1 MVLPRE
7 VEVLLPALAS
17 LPLAALIT
25 DSNGVVSWAN
35 AGLSDLTGYSVDEIV
50 GQSVGMLESKHSTHP
65 IHDSLQ
71 HVASGEPWEADSIW
85 SRKNGKTCAVLIAVT
100 PIKDTTGCTTHSL
113 WVITNCT
120 RAEENITE
128 HKRAEDAV
136 HQAQANLSA
145 LIESTEDLI
154 WSVDLNYTLQVCN
167 KAFRDNIEHN
177 YSIRAAAGM
186 RSEDLLPPARAV
198 QWPPMYERALS
209 DGAFRV
215 EHLLL
220 DGRTLEM
227 SFNPIRQD
235 GRTTGVSVFGK
246 DITERKIAE
255 RTLREAESEYRNIY
269 EGAIEGI
276 YRTSIGGRALGANPA
291 LAKLLG
297 YDSVEQYM
305 TEMTDSGH
313 QEWLDPDER
322 SRYLHLL
329 EERDVIRGHECQLR
343 RRDGT
348 PIWVSLNSRRV
359 CGEDGQVLYIEG
371 FVEDIAARKTAEN
384 ERRQSDKRYKSLF
397 DSMNEGVALHKLL
410 HSNRT
415 PQNYILLEVNR
426 RYEEIL
432 GMKREQVV
440 DKLATEVY
448 GTQDAPYLPEY
459 ASVVKTG
466 TPVQFETYFPPM
478 DKRFI
483 ISVAPMGDDLFATI
497 FFDITEQRKAEDLY
511 KLLSENAADVIW
523 LWDLANGRCTYV
535 SPSVRHLRGFTPEE
549 LMAQSM
555 DDAMPSDAYGMVVA
569 ETQNR
574 IAAVESGDEGA
585 RIRTDE
591 VTYLRKDGTTVDTET
606 VTKLLSDESGT
617 VRHVLGISRDITERK
632 RAQEEKAKLENDLR
646 QAQKLESVGRLAGGV
661 AHDFNNLLTVING
674 YSDLVLKRL
683 KAPDLLR
690 SYVEEIKKAGERAAS
705 VTKQLLAF
713 SRKQMIEPRML
724 DLNTTIQDV
733 VPILQSVVG
742 EGIALQLHLDNSLGQ
757 VMADPNQVHQVLMNL
772 LVNARDAMPEGG
784 KLEITTRNVD
794 LDEDSAASHPEASAG
809 RYILMTVTDSGHGMD
824 EATCQHLFEPFF
836 TTKESSKGTGL
847 GLATVYGIIK
857 QSDGWIDVRSEVGVG
872 TSFMVYLPRMDGRPL
887 VEENGIAAAT
897 EGGGE
902 TILLVEDQEAVRSL
916 AKAALRQHGYQ
927 VLEALDGAEAIAVAK
942 RYSGEIHLLLTD
954 VVMPGMNGKELS
966 ERLIAM
972 RPGLK
977 VLFVSGYTANVIA
990 HGGVIDHDIAYMAKP
1005 FSPDGLAAKV
1015 RKVLAAPAKPTVGT

>member
-1 MVLPRE
+1 
-7 VEVLLPALAS
+7 
-17 LPLAALIT
+17 
-25 DSNGVVSWAN
+25 
-35 AGLSDLTGYSVDEIV
+35 
-50 GQSVGMLESKHSTHP
+50 
-65 IHDSLQ
+65 
-71 HVASGEPWEADSIW
+71 
-85 SRKNGKTCAVLIAVT
+85 
-100 PIKDTTGCTTHSL
+100 
-113 WVITNCT
+113 
-120 RAEENITE
+120 
-128 HKRAEDAV
+128 
-136 HQAQANLSA
+136 
-145 LIESTEDLI
+145 
-154 WSVDLNYTLQVCN
+154 
-167 KAFRDNIEHN
+167 
-177 YSIRAAAGM
+177 
-186 RSEDLLPPARAV
+186 
-198 QWPPMYERALS
+198 
-209 DGAFRV
+209 
-215 EHLLL
+215 
-220 DGRTLEM
+220 
-227 SFNPIRQD
+227 
-235 GRTTGVSVFGK
+235 
-246 DITERKIAE
+246 
-255 RTLREAESEYRNIY
+255 
-269 EGAIEGI
+269 
-276 YRTSIGGRALGANPA
+276 
-291 LAKLLG
+291 
-297 YDSVEQYM
+297 
-305 TEMTDSGH
+305 
-313 QEWLDPDER
+313 
-322 SRYLHLL
+322 
-329 EERDVIRGHECQLR
+329 
-343 RRDGT
+343 
-348 PIWVSLNSRRV
+348 
-359 CGEDGQVLYIEG
+359 
-371 FVEDIAARKTAEN
+371 
-384 ERRQSDKRYKSLF
+384 
-397 DSMNEGVALHKLL
+397 
-410 HSNRT
+410 
-415 PQNYILLEVNR
+415 
-426 RYEEIL
+426 
-432 GMKREQVV
+432 
-440 DKLATEVY
+440 
-448 GTQDAPYLPEY
+448 
-459 ASVVKTG
+459 
-466 TPVQFETYFPPM
+466 M

-887 VEENGIAAAT
+887 VEENGITAAT

-927 VLEALDGAEAIAVAK
+927 VLEALDGADAIAVAK

-966 ERLIAM
+966 ERLIVM